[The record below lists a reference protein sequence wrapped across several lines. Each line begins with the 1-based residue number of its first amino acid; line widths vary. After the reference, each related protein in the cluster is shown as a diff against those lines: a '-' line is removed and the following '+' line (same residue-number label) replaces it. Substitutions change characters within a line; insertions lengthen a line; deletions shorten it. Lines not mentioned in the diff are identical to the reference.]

1 MTSVAKRLPF
11 QQRPTGPLFAIGL
24 LFLVMVLAA
33 CSREPGSITLTG
45 STMGT
50 YWNAQI
56 AAVPPG
62 LRVTDLRRDIERQL
76 QRVND
81 EMSTWQDDSI
91 ISQFNRAEAGEQ
103 FTLPASFA
111 YVLGKALD
119 IAEQTNGAFDPTVG
133 PLVNLWGFGPER
145 RADEPPPAGDIADAM
160 ARVGW
165 QRVDFDR
172 ETRVLTQTGDV
183 YLDLSGIAKGYGVD
197 RVSELLL
204 SRGVRGFLVDIG
216 GDIRTHGVR
225 GDRRPWRVAVER
237 PMAGE
242 RSIQTIVEPGD
253 AAMVTS
259 GTYRQ
264 FFEADG
270 QRFSHTIDPRTGY
283 PVAHQV
289 VSVTV
294 IAENATLADA
304 LATGLGVPAP
314 DEAMA
319 IATEHD
325 YAVLWLLYIDGEV
338 VEQHSSA
345 FAPFLDQE

>member
-1 MTSVAKRLPF
+1 MTSVAKRFLL
-11 QQRPTGPLFAIGL
+11 QQRPTGPLFALGL
-24 LFLVMVLAA
+24 LVMSLALVA

-45 STMGT
+45 TTMGT
-50 YWNAQI
+50 YWNVQI

-62 LRVTDLRRDIERQL
+62 LRVSDLRRDIDRQL
-76 QRVND
+76 ERVND
-81 EMSTWQDDSI
+81 EMSTWREDSL
-91 ISQFNRAEAGEQ
+91 ISQFNRAEPGEQ

-119 IAEQTNGAFDPTVG
+119 IAEKTDGAFDPTVG

-145 RADEPPPAGDIADAM
+145 RTDEPPPPEVIAERLAQ
-160 ARVGW
+160 VGY

-172 ETRVLTQTGDV
+172 ETRVLTQTGGV

-197 RVSELLL
+197 RISDLLV

-216 GDIRTHGVR
+216 GDIRTRGTR

-237 PMAGE
+237 PIAGE
-242 RSIQTIVEPGD
+242 RSIQTVVEPGD

-264 FFEADG
+264 FFEAEG
-270 QRFSHTIDPRTGY
+270 RRFSHTIDPRTGY
-283 PVAHQV
+283 PVAHQI

-304 LATGLGVPAP
+304 LATGLGVPEP

-319 IATEHD
+319 LATTHGH
-325 YAVLWLLYIDGEV
+325 AVLWLLYVDGEV
-338 VEQHSSA
+338 IERISPA
-345 FAPFLDQE
+345 FAPYLEQE